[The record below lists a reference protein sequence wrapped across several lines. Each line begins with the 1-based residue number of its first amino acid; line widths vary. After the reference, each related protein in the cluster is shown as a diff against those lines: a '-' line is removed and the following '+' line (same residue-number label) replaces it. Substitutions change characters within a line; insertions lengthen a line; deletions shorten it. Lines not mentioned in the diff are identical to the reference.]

1 MKNYLGLNVLNQS
14 VYHLILK
21 IKVLRRISFLKSILE
36 SIYFKTVIPSILYG
50 VVVYGSSPNF
60 KEL

>member
-14 VYHLILK
+14 VYHLQ